1 MAEAGA
7 NMSSPSVPVFK
18 GENYNFWSIKM
29 STLFKSYGLWDIV
42 EKGAGTTADDLK
54 KDARALFFIQS
65 AVHESIFTKISA
77 ATTAKDAWTI
87 LKTAFQGSSKVIAIK
102 LQGLRRDFETLSMKQ
117 GESVQQFLT
126 RVSSIVNQIRGCGED
141 LSEATVVMKVLRSLT
156 TKFDHVVAAI
166 EESKDLST
174 YSFDELM
181 GSLQAHEVRL
191 LRSEEKDDSKAFL
204 TKSNSGRGGGRS
216 GRGRGRGTGSRDNH
230 QAQQQITKKDI
241 ECYYCHKMGHVK
253 ADCYKK
259 KREDQ
264 QGMQGVECH
273 YCHKFGHVQADCYK
287 KKREEEQANVV
298 EEKGSE
304 EGTTAML
311 FMTKT
316 NEESDVSQVWFLD
329 SGCSNH
335 MSGLKH
341 LFEELD
347 ESYKKSVR
355 LGNNKEIQVEGIG
368 KVAVPTASG
377 TRVLHNV
384 YFIPQLSQN
393 LLSIGQMMNSG
404 YEIKF
409 EGNTCKIEESGTK
422 NVMAIIQKTH
432 NNLFPLKMLEV
443 DESAL
448 AVTDLSQSWLWH
460 HRYGHLNINGLKL
473 LNQKHMVIGLPE
485 IDEVG
490 LCEGC
495 ILGKQSKLSF
505 PKDRSMRAKKILE
518 LVHTDLCGPMEVE
531 SIGGSKYL
539 MLLIDDYS
547 RMTWVYFLSYKSE
560 AFGLFK
566 RFKAMAETQTGV
578 RLKAL
583 RSDRGGEFQSN
594 EFKQFCEKEGV
605 LQQLTTPYTPE
616 QNGVAER
623 KNRTVV
629 ELARS
634 MLKSKNLPNLF
645 WAEAVATAVYLLN
658 LSPTKAVMNRTPYEA
673 WFERKPI
680 VSHLRI
686 FGCVAY
692 TLVNSHSR
700 KKLDAKSEKCIFIG
714 YCIQSKG
721 YRLYN
726 PETQKIIISRNV
738 MFDENTSWRWN
749 SEGAEASISLPD
761 DEDEGSK
768 EPQPETNTLPK
779 PIQVYRR
786 RGNQPSQ
793 EKTKTLQE
801 LYATTQ
807 VLMVADPDCFEEAA
821 EKEEW
826 RQAMDEEMS
835 AIEQN
840 QTWQLVKLPKDR
852 VAIGVKWV
860 YKTKFGPDG
869 SILKHKARLVAKG
882 YAQKQGIDYEET
894 FSPVARFETI
904 RLLMAVAAQLKQP
917 VYQFDVKSAFLNG
930 ELMEEVYV
938 DQPEGFEVKG
948 KENWVYR
955 LSKALYGL
963 KQAPRAWYSKI
974 DAHFQKLGFKRSKNE
989 PNLYVKH
996 KGEEGLM
1003 GVCLY
1008 VDDMIYFGTNDAMLR
1023 EFKEQMMAVFE
1034 MTDLGKMHYFL
1045 GLEVEQEEGRIFISQ
1060 RKYATDLVAKFGL
1073 KGCNPVQTP
1082 MNTNEKLTLVDGT
1095 GPTDAT
1101 RFRSL
1106 IGGLMYLI
1114 HTRPDIAHSVGVVSR
1129 FMQNP
1134 TKQHMGAAKRIL
1146 RYVSGTMDYG
1156 LWYEAMDSPMLI
1168 GYSDSDWAGNLD
1180 DRKSTS
1186 GQVFFYGNNAISWSS
1201 KKQATVALSTA
1212 EAEYSA
1218 VTSAAC
1224 QAVWIRSLLEEL
1236 NCEQIGATTLY
1247 CDNQS
1252 AIAIANNPV
1261 HHNRTKHI
1269 DTRLH
1274 FIRDLVEKKV
1284 IELQYVNTNQQIAD
1298 VLTKSLTR
1306 EKFTWYRNMMNVLDF
1321 ELRGSVESN
1330 SKSEENAYEEAK
1342 FGEAINKLSV

>member
-1 MAEAGA
+1 MKFDF
-7 NMSSPSVPVFK
+7 S
-18 GENYNFWSIKM
+18 
-29 STLFKSYGLWDIV
+29 
-42 EKGAGTTADDLK
+42 DLK
-54 KDARALFFIQS
+54 RRMIPRPFSPKA
-65 AVHESIFTKISA
+65 
-77 ATTAKDAWTI
+77 I
-87 LKTAFQGSSKVIAIK
+87 LV
-102 LQGLRRDFETLSMKQ
+102 E
-117 GESVQQFLT
+117 GE
-126 RVSSIVNQIRGCGED
+126 
-141 LSEATVVMKVLRSLT
+141 
-156 TKFDHVVAAI
+156 VAA
-166 EESKDLST
+166 
-174 YSFDELM
+174 
-181 GSLQAHEVRL
+181 
-191 LRSEEKDDSKAFL
+191 
-204 TKSNSGRGGGRS
+204 
-216 GRGRGRGTGSRDNH
+216 
-230 QAQQQITKKDI
+230 
-241 ECYYCHKMGHVK
+241 
-253 ADCYKK
+253 ADCYK
-259 KREDQ
+259 R
-264 QGMQGVECH
+264 
-273 YCHKFGHVQADCYK
+273 
-287 KKREEEQANVV
+287 KREEEQANVV

-311 FMTKT
+311 FMTKA

-368 KVAVPTASG
+368 KVAVQTASG
-377 TRVLHNV
+377 TRVLDNV

-404 YEIKF
+404 YAIKF

-422 NVMAIIQKTH
+422 NVVAIIQKTH

-460 HRYGHLNINGLKL
+460 H
-473 LNQKHMVIGLPE
+473 
-485 IDEVG
+485 
-490 LCEGC
+490 
-495 ILGKQSKLSF
+495 
-505 PKDRSMRAKKILE
+505 
-518 LVHTDLCGPMEVE
+518 
-531 SIGGSKYL
+531 
-539 MLLIDDYS
+539 
-547 RMTWVYFLSYKSE
+547 
-560 AFGLFK
+560 

-680 VSHLRI
+680 VSHLRL

-749 SEGAEASISLPD
+749 SEGVEASISIPD

-768 EPQPETNTLPK
+768 ESEPETNTLPK

-840 QTWQLVKLPKDR
+840 QTWQLVELPKDR

-894 FSPVARFETI
+894 FSPVARFETV

-917 VYQFDVKSAFLNG
+917 IYQFDVKSAFLNG

-974 DAHFQKLGFKRSKNE
+974 DAYFQKLGFERSKNE
-989 PNLYVKH
+989 PNLYIKR
-996 KGEEGLM
+996 KGEEGLVA
-1003 GVCLY
+1003 VCLY
-1008 VDDMIYFGTNDAMLR
+1008 VDDMIYFGTNDAMVR

-1073 KGCNPVQTP
+1073 KGCNFVQTP

-1106 IGGLMYLI
+1106 IGGLMYLT
-1114 HTRPDIAHSVGVVSR
+1114 HTRPDITHAVSIVAR
-1129 FMQNP
+1129 YMQNP

-1146 RYVSGTMDYG
+1146 RYIAGTTSYG
-1156 LWYEAMDSPMLI
+1156 LWYNAVDGSCLT
-1168 GYSDSDWAGNLD
+1168 GYSDSDWAGDID
-1180 DRKSTS
+1180 DRKSTT
-1186 GQVFFYGNNAISWSS
+1186 GQIFFYGTSIITWSS
-1201 KKQATVALSTA
+1201 KKQTTVALSTT

-1224 QAVWIRSLLEEL
+1224 QGVWLRRLLEEL
-1236 NCEQIGATTLY
+1236 SCKEKGATILY

-1252 AIAIANNPV
+1252 TIAIGNNPV

-1269 DTRLH
+1269 DTRFH
-1274 FIRDLVEKKV
+1274 FIRDLIEHGVF
-1284 IELQYVNTNQQIAD
+1284 ELQYISTNQQIAD
-1298 VLTKSLTR
+1298 ALTKPLTR
-1306 EKFTWYRNMMNVLDF
+1306 EKFNWCRNMMNVVDF
-1321 ELRGSVESN
+1321 GSRGSVEN
-1330 SKSEENAYEEAK
+1330 
-1342 FGEAINKLSV
+1342 